1 MLTGFIRTVIL
12 FCVTTIVLRLM
23 GKRQLAQLQPYEVVI
38 TLMISDLATQPM
50 NDVEIPLLSGVVS
63 ILTLLLMHSL
73 LSSLSFW
80 SIRLRAIICGRPSV
94 LVRNG
99 RICEDELSRLCFD
112 LSDLM
117 EGIRSQGLIGL
128 QETGSVILETNGA
141 LSVFPSAENRPA
153 TRGEQGLDSR
163 YDGIPLTLILDGHV
177 QRRMLTMCA
186 KDEAWLSEQLKAQGI
201 EQAKNVLIAL
211 LTTQGI
217 LLVQEKGENGRLIHI
232 PALDEKEVA
241 W

>member
-12 FCVTTIVLRLM
+12 FFVTTIVLRLM

-50 NDVEIPLLSGVVS
+50 NDVEIPLLSGVVA

-73 LSSLSFW
+73 LSFLSFW

-99 RICEDELSRLCFD
+99 KICEDELSRLCFD

-128 QETGSVILETNGA
+128 QETGSVVLETNGA

-153 TRGEQGLDSR
+153 TRGEQGLEKK
-163 YDGIPLTLILDGHV
+163 YDGIPLTLILDGQV
-177 QRRMLTMCA
+177 QRRTLALCG
-186 KDEAWLSEQLKAQGI
+186 KDEGWLKAQLEAQGI
-201 EQAKNVLIAL
+201 TRAKDVLVAL
-211 LTTQGI
+211 LSTQGV
-217 LLVQEKGENGRLIHI
+217 LLVQEKGDGGRLLNISVMK
-232 PALDEKEVA
+232 EQEVA

>member
-12 FCVTTIVLRLM
+12 FFVTTIVLRLM

-50 NDVEIPLLSGVVS
+50 ADVEIPLLGGVVA
-63 ILTLLLMHSL
+63 ILTLLLLHSL
-73 LSSLSFW
+73 LSVLAYW
-80 SIRLRAIICGRPSV
+80 SIPLRRIICGRPSV

-99 RICEDELSRLCFD
+99 TICEDELERLCFD

-117 EGIRSQGLIGL
+117 EGIRSKGLIGL
-128 QETGSVILETNGA
+128 HETGSVLLETNGS

-153 TRGEQGLDSR
+153 TRGEQGMEER
-163 YDGIPLTLILDGHV
+163 YDGIPLTLILDGKV
-177 QRRMLTMCA
+177 QRRTLA
-186 KDEAWLSEQLKAQGI
+186 LAGKDRAWLDNVLQAQGI
-201 EQAKNVLIAL
+201 ERARNVLVAL
-211 LTTQGI
+211 LSTQGV
-217 LLVQEKGENGRLIHI
+217 LLIQEKGEGGRLINV
-232 PALDEKEVA
+232 PVMKSGEVK

>member
-12 FCVTTIVLRLM
+12 FFVTTIVLRLM

-63 ILTLLLMHSL
+63 ILTLLLMHSI
-73 LSSLSFW
+73 LSALSFW
-80 SIRLRAIICGRPSV
+80 SMRLRALICGRPSV

-99 RICEDELSRLCFD
+99 KICENELSRLCFD

-128 QETGSVILETNGA
+128 QETGSVVLETNGA
-141 LSVFPSAENRPA
+141 LSVFPAAENRPA
-153 TRGEQGLDSR
+153 TRGEQDMDR
-163 YDGIPLTLILDGHV
+163 KYDGIPLTLILDGKLQH
-177 QRRMLTMCA
+177 RTLTLCGR
-186 KDEAWLSEQLKAQGI
+186 DEAWLRALLEAQGI
-201 EQAKNVLIAL
+201 QQIKTVLVAL
-211 LTTQGI
+211 LSTQGV
-217 LLVQEKGENGRLIHI
+217 LLIQEKGENGRLLHI
-232 PALDEKEVA
+232 PAMNAQEVA

>member
-1 MLTGFIRTVIL
+1 M
-12 FCVTTIVLRLM
+12 
-23 GKRQLAQLQPYEVVI
+23 
-38 TLMISDLATQPM
+38 
-50 NDVEIPLLSGVVS
+50 
-63 ILTLLLMHSL
+63 
-73 LSSLSFW
+73 
-80 SIRLRAIICGRPSV
+80 
-94 LVRNG
+94 
-99 RICEDELSRLCFD
+99 
-112 LSDLM
+112 
-117 EGIRSQGLIGL
+117 
-128 QETGSVILETNGA
+128 ILETNGA

-232 PALDEKEVA
+232 PALKEQEVA

>member
-12 FCVTTIVLRLM
+12 FCVTTIVMRLM

>member
-12 FCVTTIVLRLM
+12 FFVTTIVLRLM
-23 GKRQLAQLQPYEVVI
+23 GKRQLAELQPYEVVI

-73 LSSLSFW
+73 LSALSFW

-99 RICEDELSRLCFD
+99 KICEDELSRLCFD

-153 TRGEQGLDSR
+153 TRGELDLEKK
-163 YDGIPLTLILDGHV
+163 YDGIPLTLILDGKV
-177 QRRMLTMCA
+177 QKRTLSLCG
-186 KDEAWLSEQLKAQGI
+186 KDEIWLNAQLEAQGI
-201 EQAKNVLIAL
+201 KRTKDVLVAL
-211 LTTQGI
+211 LSTQGV
-217 LLVQEKGENGRLIHI
+217 LLVQEKNGGRLLNI
-232 PALDEKEVA
+232 PVMKAEEVA